1 MGRAGSGSE
10 LESVTY
16 GSTGTD
22 QSIPIVET
30 LSNTAAGCTMHVATF
45 SILCRTPPGIA
56 GPHYWKITVAGQAT
70 QEMVKTEY
78 SRPQIND
85 ANITLSTAG
94 NEVVIL
100 AGTEFGTH
108 DDDAS
113 FRLYLSRVTLSVIV
127 LVLLPLVT
135 AKMQMLSLK
144 LMGTNAL
151 NLYHRVGLD

>member
-1 MGRAGSGSE
+1 MLLERWCNNVDLILIELFSCRCMLFICSGINMGRAGSGSE

-78 SRPQIND
+78 SRPQD
-85 ANITLSTAG
+85 RKST
-94 NEVVIL
+94 V
-100 AGTEFGTH
+100 
-108 DDDAS
+108 
-113 FRLYLSRVTLSVIV
+113 
-127 LVLLPLVT
+127 
-135 AKMQMLSLK
+135 
-144 LMGTNAL
+144 
-151 NLYHRVGLD
+151 